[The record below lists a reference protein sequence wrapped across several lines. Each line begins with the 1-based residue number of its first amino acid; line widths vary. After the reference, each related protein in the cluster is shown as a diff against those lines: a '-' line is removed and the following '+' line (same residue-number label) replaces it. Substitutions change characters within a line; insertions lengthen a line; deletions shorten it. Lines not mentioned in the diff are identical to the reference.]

1 MPEIK
6 DSGERTC
13 FNSGAVRDCQGGK
26 GRCDLLPLD
35 VVALGLKSK
44 VVDKIASYERDSDT
58 MHLYKALN
66 MCIEEDKMFKNYPD
80 MVLEVS
86 KHFEDGANKY
96 GERNWE
102 KGIPE
107 DRYIDSAIRHYLKH
121 KRGDTD
127 ERHDRAFA
135 WNIMCL
141 IWTHYHIKEDDK

>member
-1 MPEIK
+1 MSIQ
-6 DSGERTC
+6 DSGNRTC
-13 FNSGAVRDCQGGK
+13 FDSGAVRDIQYGK

-35 VVALGLKSK
+35 VVANGMKSD
-44 VVDKIASYERDSDT
+44 VIDQIFSYSKTSDVSY
-58 MHLYKALN
+58 LYGALN
-66 MCIEEDKMFKNYPD
+66 SCIEHGLFNNYPD

-86 KHFEDGANKY
+86 KHFEEGANKY

-107 DRYIDSAIRHYLKH
+107 DRYIDSAVRHYLKY
-121 KRGDTD
+121 KRGDSD

-141 IWTHYHIKEDDK
+141 IWTHEHITKEGA